1 MARETITLTD
11 DEGTFLSLLVRV
23 GQATAYQISKIYAD
37 SPVSNFGTSKG
48 KIYPL
53 IRRLRELGFIRSER
67 IEGDARGSER
77 LECTAAGIEA
87 VRHWVKEIR
96 LNHVLLEDPLRTKVQ
111 SFGLLT
117 ARERL
122 KWVADAKAAL
132 VQKLRD
138 LEEYAA
144 EVEVPFKNVVHDNA
158 VSSVECRL
166 EWLDRL
172 GRAIE
177 AEARPTSQRKGESA
191 SLSRTRGR
199 ALNRS

>member
-1 MARETITLTD
+1 LARDTITLTD

-23 GQATAYQISKIYAD
+23 GPATAYQISKIYAD

-77 LECTAAGIEA
+77 LQCTAAGSEA

-96 LNHVLLEDPLRTKVQ
+96 PTHLLLEDPLRTKVQ

-117 ARERL
+117 EREQL
-122 KWVADAKAAL
+122 EWIAGAKAAL
-132 VQKLRD
+132 AVKLRD

-144 EVEVPFKNVVHDNA
+144 EVEVPYKDLVHDNA

-166 EWLDRL
+166 QWLDRL
-172 GRAIE
+172 ARGIE
-177 AEARPTSQRKGESA
+177 AGDQASSPRKRENGPRR
-191 SLSRTRGR
+191 RT
-199 ALNRS
+199 ANHQ

>member
-1 MARETITLTD
+1 LARETITLTD

-67 IEGDARGSER
+67 IEGDARRSER